1 MTIAMMV
8 DNPQGSQQ
16 IYEQVR
22 EKAGLV
28 RPGGGIVHIA
38 GPSPNGGWRVI
49 ELFETTEDA
58 QRFLRE
64 RIGPAF
70 QAVGAAG
77 PPLPQFWPV
86 HSYLI

>member
-70 QAVGAAG
+70 RAVGAAG